1 MRLKPF
7 LPLVLLVFSTIH
19 ANAQELYQ
27 YTKNS
32 VIQTSSGPISI
43 IRAGGAYIHYAKA
56 EPAYERFESSTSTD
70 PTITRNDDGLWEI
83 DYSKFAKP
91 AQSVVCSM
99 IRASW
104 TQYMSMLKASCKD
117 NDQVW
122 ITVRTDSKG
131 KFKNADVKIWAEPSV
146 YRQIP
151 PTVLCDL
158 LNRIDDLQ
166 FGIPPEYQC
175 ISDHYFRYSVFFK
188 DL

>member
-7 LPLVLLVFSTIH
+7 LPLVLLVFSTIY

-56 EPAYERFESSTSTD
+56 EPAYERFEPSTSTD

-83 DYSKFAKP
+83 DYSKFTKP

-131 KFKNADVKIWAEPSV
+131 KFIMGILELSKNEPEFFGLCLEFYDDIQKSNKKTKIS
-146 YRQIP
+146 
-151 PTVLCDL
+151 
-158 LNRIDDLQ
+158 
-166 FGIPPEYQC
+166 
-175 ISDHYFRYSVFFK
+175 S
-188 DL
+188 

>member
-7 LPLVLLVFSTIH
+7 LPLVLLVFSTIY

-56 EPAYERFESSTSTD
+56 EPAYEQFEPSTSTD

-83 DYSKFAKP
+83 DYSKFVKP

-122 ITVRTDSKG
+122 ITVRTDSHG
-131 KFKNADVKIWAEPSV
+131 AVKNADVKIWMEQSL
-146 YRQIP
+146 YSQIP
-151 PTVLCDL
+151 PFL
-158 LNRIDDLQ
+158 LGQLLTKLSMLQ
-166 FGIPPEYQC
+166 FTIPQEYQC